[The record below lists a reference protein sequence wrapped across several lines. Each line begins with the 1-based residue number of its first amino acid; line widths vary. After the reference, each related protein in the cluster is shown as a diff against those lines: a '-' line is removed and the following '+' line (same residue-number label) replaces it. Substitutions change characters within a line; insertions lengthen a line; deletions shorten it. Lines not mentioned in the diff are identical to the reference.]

1 MRGGTQDLIV
11 ALGCDPTAVNTS
23 YPFAGPFTYEPSK
36 KMEFNPQSG
45 QLKLRV
51 LGILTL
57 GPLDFCLFMRPVQ
70 KFRKFRKNNLENGFC
85 V

>member
-1 MRGGTQDLIV
+1 VNLIV
-11 ALGCDPTAVNTS
+11 ALGCDPTAGNPP
-23 YPFAGPFTYEPSK
+23 YPFVGPFTYEPSK

-51 LGILTL
+51 WGFIAHR
-57 GPLDFCLFMRPVQ
+57 PLDFLVMVRSVQ
-70 KFRKFRKNNLENGFC
+70 IITKSDKFIRKILL